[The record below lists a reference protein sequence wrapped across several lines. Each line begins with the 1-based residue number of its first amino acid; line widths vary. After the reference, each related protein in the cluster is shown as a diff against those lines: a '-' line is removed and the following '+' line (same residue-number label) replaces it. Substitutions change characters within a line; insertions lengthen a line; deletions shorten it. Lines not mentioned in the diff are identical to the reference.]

1 MHKLFFSS
9 SIFLIFVGFYFIG
22 LGIVNHDG
30 AIEFKKIKV
39 KSLNQIVS
47 ENIVTNNNSKFTD
60 SKTVNKLF
68 SEKNTELVDTE
79 LVDNFKL
86 DIKNK
91 RILINIKSK
100 PINPKNI
107 KLSSEFS
114 LASLNKKNLEGNY
127 DFTNLTK
134 SKKDFI
140 NTLLP
145 LISYENQKILIE
157 RKYIKKIKDNLT
169 SNKTLSNEDLKY
181 ISKIASKYKIKTNNK
196 HKIDLLEE
204 ILISV
209 DIIPNSIVL
218 AQAANESGWGK
229 SRFAREYNAVFG
241 EYTYNFSE
249 GVIPLKRDLGKKHL
263 VKTFSSF
270 DKSVESYFIN
280 INTHRAYEKFR
291 LTRKAMKQQDI
302 SNIDLLVQTL
312 DSYAEDSNYVNTI
325 SSIIRSN
332 KLYRFDQSNYIP
344 SIS

>member
-1 MHKLFFSS
+1 MHKLFSSS

-249 GVIPLKRDLGKKHL
+249 IYSDLGKNNQAKKVYSQNHL
-263 VKTFSSF
+263 ISILQKNLIKKNKSNSFIKKLNKIGDSILKKTK
-270 DKSVESYFIN
+270 DEVIKMI
-280 INTHRAYEKFR
+280 
-291 LTRKAMKQQDI
+291 
-302 SNIDLLVQTL
+302 
-312 DSYAEDSNYVNTI
+312 
-325 SSIIRSN
+325 
-332 KLYRFDQSNYIP
+332 
-344 SIS
+344 